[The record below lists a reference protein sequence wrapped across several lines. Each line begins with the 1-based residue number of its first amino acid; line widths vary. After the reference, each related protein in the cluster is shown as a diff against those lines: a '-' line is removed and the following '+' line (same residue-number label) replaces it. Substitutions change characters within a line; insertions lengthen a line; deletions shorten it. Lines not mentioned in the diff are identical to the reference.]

1 MTTTHQKA
9 ALAAL
14 ALILAGGA
22 LTACNT
28 VRGAGQ
34 DVQAGGQAVEEA
46 AEDVQD
52 DLEN

>member
-1 MTTTHQKA
+1 MTTSKQKA

-34 DVQAGGQAVEEA
+34 DIEAGGEAIEDA
-46 AEDVQD
+46 AEDVQE
-52 DLEN
+52 DL